1 MQDQKPLPHSVEILV
16 VEDTPASLHLLTE
29 LLTRE
34 GYTVRQAQDGEMGL
48 LSVAAR
54 LPDLIMLDV
63 RMPVM
68 DGFEVCRRLKSDART
83 AGVPV
88 IFLSA
93 LQDTEA
99 KVWGFRLG
107 AVDYIAKPYDAEE
120 VLARVRTH
128 LELRTLQLR
137 LGDLVMQQ
145 TAKLEAEIEERKQTE
160 RDLLASQEKLREL
173 TGHLQDVR
181 EEERARIARELHD
194 ELGQALTVLRIDL
207 TRLSARLDE
216 PRENLEARLASI
228 LEMLDRTSDSARAIS
243 ESLRPGMLDVLGLSA
258 AIEHHVER
266 FSEATGIVCDL
277 QIDQGDFDVGDRVA
291 IAAFRTVQEA
301 LTNVARHAEARSV
314 RIHLSALEQEL
325 VVVVQDKGRGMP
337 ASPTGKERRHGL
349 MGMRER
355 ARLLGGCVDIESS
368 PGAGTRVKASLP
380 FGKPG
385 AEHD

>member
-1 MQDQKPLPHSVEILV
+1 MPHSVEILV

-207 TRLSARLDE
+207 SRLSARLDE